1 MLLIESIL
9 DEMAGF
15 KRRKAGGQP
24 PICQPPSGGRWQ

>member
-9 DEMAGF
+9 DEMADV

-24 PICQPPSGGRWQ
+24 LICQPPSGGRRQ